1 MSNQGWKHF
10 PHVADLVM
18 IVLFSGFATHP
29 GYLLRL
35 DRPQQ
40 GNK

>member
-1 MSNQGWKHF
+1 MSNQGRKHF
-10 PHVADLVM
+10 PLSQSLM

-29 GYLLRL
+29 GYLLSL

-40 GNK
+40 GNQ